1 MYSISFGNPD
11 LTWQQH
17 GIEQNPILFN
27 GAKTAYKAIIRGG
40 QIISIVSNQYCLLPN
55 EEAVKLA
62 DQAAR
67 LAGLVPFHEFSGDW
81 FCRLDSHVILDRD
94 GRRIHALYAID
105 KSFDVAGDK
114 MHLGVGVHNSIDGST
129 GFGCGIF
136 TFRHACANMAWAG
149 MRDYE
154 EAFDERKT
162 IEYIYKRH
170 TKGLET
176 FMGGLKNAIVSV
188 MDKAN
193 IILETYQ
200 QLAETA
206 VTREFLEKLRK
217 SRLPDKVLPD
227 YIAKPEEST
236 VNPADLTQ
244 WQVYNDI
251 TAAIWHNAKTG
262 LKTKDFQ
269 FRTLHTIILP
279 QLS

>member
-1 MYSISFGNPD
+1 LNSLSFGNPD
-11 LTWQQH
+11 LTWQH
-17 GIEQNPILFN
+17 YGIQQSPILFN
-27 GAKTAYKAIIRGG
+27 GAKTHYKAVIRNNE
-40 QIISIVSNQYCLLPN
+40 IVSIVSEAYKLLPN

-62 DQAAR
+62 NEAAAM
-67 LAGLVPFHEFSGDW
+67 AGLVPFHEFSGEW
-81 FCRLDSHVILDRD
+81 FVRMDRHVILDRD
-94 GRRIHALYAID
+94 GRRVHALYAID
-105 KSFDVAGDK
+105 KSFDVGGEK

-136 TFRHACANMAWAG
+136 TFRHACANMVWAG
-149 MRDYE
+149 MRGYE
-154 EAFDERKT
+154 QAFDERKT

-176 FMGGLKNAIVSV
+176 FMGGLKTAILTV

-200 QLAETA
+200 QLAETE
-206 VTREFLEKLRK
+206 VTREFLNKLRR
-217 SRLPDKVLPD
+217 SRLPNKVLPN
-227 YIAKPEEST
+227 YIVKPEEST

-251 TAAIWHNAKTG
+251 TAAIWHNAKSG

-269 FRTLHTIILP
+269 FKTLHAIILP
-279 QLS
+279 SIS

>member
-1 MYSISFGNPD
+1 MNSLSFGNPD
-11 LTWQQH
+11 LTWQQY
-17 GIEQNPILFN
+17 GIEQSPILFN
-27 GAKTAYKAIIRGG
+27 GAKTAYKAVIRNGE
-40 QIISIVSNQYCLLPN
+40 IVSIVSNQYRLLPN

-62 DQAAR
+62 DQAAS

-81 FCRLDSHVILDRD
+81 FVRMDSHVIQDRD
-94 GRRIHALYAID
+94 GRRVHALYAID
-105 KSFDVAGDK
+105 KSFDVNGEK

-136 TFRHACANMAWAG
+136 TFRHACANMVWAG
-149 MRDYE
+149 MKGYE
-154 EAFDERKT
+154 QAFDERQT
-162 IEYIYKRH
+162 IEYLYKRH

-176 FMGGLKNAIVSV
+176 FMGGLKNAIVTV

-206 VTREFLEKLRK
+206 VTQEFLEKLRK

-236 VNPADLTQ
+236 VNPVSLTQ

-251 TAAIWHNAKTG
+251 TAAIWHNAKSG

-269 FRTLHTIILP
+269 FRTLHAIILP
-279 QLS
+279 SLS